1 MTNFIC
7 VLVFVLGFVLIL
19 KGGDMLVG
27 SSVKLAGKAK
37 IPPMI
42 VGATIVSIA
51 TTFPET
57 TVSLV
62 SSFRGVEEVGIN
74 TAIGSIV
81 CNFTIVL
88 GASFLL
94 MPTKINSTDFLP
106 KILYFCVC
114 VIVLLVLG
122 LDGKLTWIEGILLL
136 VTLLGFIF
144 LNIKEAKND
153 KTDPSQFDVVTTPW
167 HQIII
172 EFLVSAFAIGLGAIV
187 LVNNV
192 DTISEMLGVKSGIV
206 SFVIIA
212 VGTNIPELVT
222 TITSVKL
229 KNPEIGIGNIFGA
242 SIIDCTLLI
251 AGSVFAS
258 RANFI
263 TVSKLLLIITVPT
276 LLLITAVITLPI
288 IKKNKTF
295 RLQGLALILIYI
307 IYTYLVCVKM

>member
-1 MTNFIC
+1 MTNLIC
-7 VLVFVLGFVLIL
+7 VVVFILGFVLIL

-27 SSVKLAGKAK
+27 SSVKLASKAK

-57 TVSLV
+57 TVSLI

-94 MPTKINSTDFLP
+94 FPSNINSTAFLP
-106 KILYFCVC
+106 KIIYFCAC
-114 VIVLLVLG
+114 VIVLLFLG
-122 LDGKLTWIEGILLL
+122 LDGKLTPIEGVILLVFL
-136 VTLLGFIF
+136 AGFVI
-144 LNIKEAKND
+144 LNILEAKKD
-153 KTDPSQFDVVTTPW
+153 KSTIVEAEQTPW
-167 HQIII
+167 YKIIL
-172 EFLVSAFAIGLGAIV
+172 EFVVSALAIGLGAMV

-192 DTISEMLGVKSGIV
+192 DTISEMLGIKSGVV

-229 KNPEIGIGNIFGA
+229 DNPEIGIGNIFGA
-242 SIIDCTLLI
+242 STIDCTLLI
-251 AGSVFAS
+251 AGSVFATKS
-258 RANFI
+258 DFI
-263 TVSKLLLIITVPT
+263 TVSKLLLLFTVPT
-276 LLLITAVITLPI
+276 LLLITAIIAIPI
-288 IKKNKTF
+288 VKRNKTF
-295 RLQGLALILIYI
+295 RYQGMALMLIYI

>member
-7 VLVFVLGFVLIL
+7 ILVFVLGLVLIL
-19 KGGDMLVG
+19 KGGDMLVS

-62 SSFRGVEEVGIN
+62 SCFRGVEEVGIN

-106 KILYFCVC
+106 KILYFCLC
-114 VIVLLVLG
+114 VIVLLFVG
-122 LDGKLTWIEGILLL
+122 LDGKLTWFEGVILM
-136 VTLLGFIF
+136 VTLLGFII

-153 KTDPSQFDVVTTPW
+153 KTDSAQFEVITTPW
-167 HQIII
+167 HQIIV
-172 EFLVSAFAIGLGAIV
+172 EFLVSAFAIGLGAVV

-192 DTISEMLGVKSGIV
+192 DIISEMLGVRSEIV

-251 AGSVFAS
+251 AGSVFVS

-307 IYTYLVCVKM
+307 FYTYLVCVKM

>member
-1 MTNFIC
+1 MTNLIC
-7 VLVFVLGFVLIL
+7 VVVFILGFVLIL

-27 SSVKLAGKAK
+27 SSVKLASKAK

-57 TVSLV
+57 TVSLI

-94 MPTKINSTDFLP
+94 FPSNINSTAFLP
-106 KILYFCVC
+106 KIIYFCAG
-114 VIVLLVLG
+114 VIVLLFLG
-122 LDGKLTWIEGILLL
+122 LDGKLTPIEGVILLVFL
-136 VTLLGFIF
+136 AGFVI
-144 LNIKEAKND
+144 LNILEAKKD
-153 KTDPSQFDVVTTPW
+153 KSTIVEAEQTPW
-167 HQIII
+167 YKIIL
-172 EFLVSAFAIGLGAIV
+172 EFVVSALAIGLGAMV

-192 DTISEMLGVKSGIV
+192 DTISEMLGIKSGVV

-229 KNPEIGIGNIFGA
+229 DNPEIGIGNIFGA

-251 AGSVFAS
+251 AGSVFATKS
-258 RANFI
+258 DFI
-263 TVSKLLLIITVPT
+263 TVSKLLLLFTVPT
-276 LLLITAVITLPI
+276 LLLITAIIAIPI
-288 IKKNKTF
+288 VKRNKTF
-295 RLQGLALILIYI
+295 RYQGMALMLIYI